1 MSSALSRDLMNRRFI
16 CRSATWFFA
25 WIGVVA
31 SMGQVLD
38 WVFGLARH
46 DWWSPLTMVVAALG
60 APVAV
65 WISWPRPI
73 EESYDT
79 PRTRIRVVKGDIFD
93 FGTEHVVI
101 PTCDTFDTAPP
112 HIIAQTSL
120 QAQALS
126 IIYDGD
132 IARLDA
138 DLVAALSVIAP
149 VAEVEKEGKTV
160 RYEVGTVATINHTN
174 RKLYFLAITN
184 MDENNNAQGTPD
196 GLWISLNRL
205 WAEIRRTSNGRP
217 VCIPVIGGGLS
228 RMSSIVPTLDSLRFT
243 VLSFIFASRQQ
254 PVCEE
259 LRIVLR
265 PEDYERLD
273 RLELQEFLTSLKPS

>member
-1 MSSALSRDLMNRRFI
+1 
-16 CRSATWFFA
+16 
-25 WIGVVA
+25 
-31 SMGQVLD
+31 MGQVLD
-38 WVFGLARH
+38 WVFGLARY

-73 EESYDT
+73 EES
-79 PRTRIRVVKGDIFD
+79 
-93 FGTEHVVI
+93 
-101 PTCDTFDTAPP
+101 
-112 HIIAQTSL
+112 IAQTSL

-138 DLVAALSVIAP
+138 DLVAALSVTAP

-196 GLWISLNRL
+196 GLWVSLNRL

-243 VLSFIFASRQQ
+243 VLSFIFASRLK

>member
-1 MSSALSRDLMNRRFI
+1 MSSALRRDLLNRRFI
-16 CRSATWFFA
+16 LRSATTFFA

-31 SMGQVLD
+31 AAGQVLD
-38 WVFGLARH
+38 WVFSLSKHG
-46 DWWSPLTMVVAALG
+46 WWSPFAMVVAALG
-60 APVAV
+60 APVAI
-65 WISWPRPI
+65 WSSWPRPI
-73 EESYDT
+73 EETYDI

-101 PTCDTFDTAPP
+101 PTCDTFDTLPP
-112 HIIAQTSL
+112 HIIARTSL

-138 DLVAALSVIAP
+138 DLVAALSVTEPIAT
-149 VAEVEKEGKTV
+149 VAKEGKTF
-160 RYEVGTVATINHTN
+160 RYEVGTVATLNHTN
-174 RKLYFLAITN
+174 RVLYFLAITK

-196 GLWISLNRL
+196 GLWIGLNRL
-205 WAEIRRTSNGRP
+205 WAEIRRTSNGRS

-254 PVCEE
+254 LVCEE
-259 LRIVLR
+259 LLIVLR